1 MQMLRS
7 LLAAM
12 LALPMLLGLGSGGIG
27 ASAALAQAPA
37 ADWRPDPDE
46 QWLFELRTSRYTL
59 GNGVRGY
66 ANGDRTCVDMG
77 DIILA
82 LDLPIRLD
90 RQLRRATGWAFDER
104 RTLLIDREAGRV
116 TVASRSEQLQSGTI
130 VDTPEGWCVD
140 PAKLGEWLGV
150 TLITDL
156 SNSIIRLESDQQL
169 PFELAAQRRA
179 RAAAIRPQAQFS
191 IADLPQAHR
200 PYRIVQLPSVDL
212 AASATMVHD
221 ARIGRTVR
229 QTRAELFASGEL
241 LGTSVDARFAT
252 DNAARPQSLRVRAY
266 RSDPSGQLLGPL
278 GATHV
283 AAGDVSSFTSPLAT
297 QTVTGRGAIVTNR
310 PLDLPESF
318 DRTTFRGDI
327 PAGWEAE
334 LYRNGQLLGFA
345 SPDGNGRYEFVDVRL
360 MYGMNRFE
368 IVLYG
373 PQGQVRREIHSI
385 PVGVDA
391 IPPQKT
397 YYWAGILQEERDL
410 IRLTRDGRPYRRG
423 WRGTFGV
430 ERGLNRRTSVGL
442 WATSLMIEDHRH
454 TMVDTS
460 IRRSIASTLVE
471 LSGSYQSGGGRAAR
485 LFWLGQWGNS
495 FFQAESVMARGGYRS
510 DRIALGVTG
519 MHSLSWDQ
527 SVRLGESTILPLHL
541 EARYLERADGQNRIE
556 TTARVSANW
565 RNISLTGQMDWL
577 HSMAAGRGP
586 ASASSATATT
596 AGGEDDVVATLLA
609 NARIG
614 KFRVRGE
621 AQLGLAGASGQ
632 DKIAIVTEWAQSE
645 RSDWRVEVGYES
657 AASRARFG
665 LGYTRRFDRLSL
677 TGFAEVASDGSYGA
691 GLSLS
696 FGIGPNPRSGGIR
709 VSRERL
715 ASEGQAVA
723 TVFYDDNGDGL
734 RQAGERL
741 AEGVVLTAGSAIA
754 EAPTGADGRTIVGEL
769 TPFRPVVIGIDET
782 SLGNP
787 LVRPAV
793 PGVVVTPRPGVF
805 TRLMLPLIS
814 AGEVEG
820 LLVRAGGTGLEGV
833 DLEVVDSR
841 GNVRATARTDFDGFF
856 LFESVPYGNYTLRI
870 ADLSAQALG
879 LVPTLATVR
888 LDRDHQRVRLPP
900 LSVNARSQL
909 ARAPPADGQAPAE
922 SAPTTSAR

>member
-1 MQMLRS
+1 MQMIRS

-12 LALPMLLGLGSGGIG
+12 LALPMLLGLVPGSIG
-27 ASAALAQAPA
+27 VSAAQAQT

-46 QWLFELRTSRYTL
+46 QWLFEVRTSRYTL

-66 ANGDRTCVDMG
+66 SNGDRTCVDLG
-77 DIILA
+77 DLILA

-104 RTLLIDREAGRV
+104 RTLLIDREDGRA
-116 TVASRSEQLQSGTI
+116 TIASRSEVLQPGTI

-140 PAKLGEWLGV
+140 PDKLGEWLGV
-150 TLITDL
+150 TLATDL
-156 SNSIIRLESDQQL
+156 SNSIIRLESDQPL

-191 IADLPQAHR
+191 LADLPQARR
-200 PYRIVQLPSVDL
+200 PYRIVELPSVDI
-212 AASATMVHD
+212 AASATSVHD
-221 ARIGRTVR
+221 ARIGRTTR
-229 QTRAELFASGEL
+229 QTRFELFASGEL
-241 LGTSVDARFAT
+241 LGASVDARFAT

-266 RSDPSGQLLGPL
+266 RSDPSGELLGPL
-278 GATHV
+278 AATHV

-318 DRTTFRGDI
+318 DRTTFRGDL
-327 PAGWEAE
+327 PDGWEAE

-345 SPDGNGRYEFVDVRL
+345 SPDANGRYEFVDVRL

-391 IPPQKT
+391 IPPQQS

-410 IRLTRDGRPYRRG
+410 IRLTGDRRPYRRG
-423 WRGTFGV
+423 WRGTFGI
-430 ERGLNRRTSVGL
+430 ERGLNRRTSIGA
-442 WATSLMIEDHRH
+442 WGTTLMIDDRRY
-454 TMVDTS
+454 TMVDAS
-460 IRRSIASTLVE
+460 VRRSFASSLVE

-495 FFQAESVMARGGYRS
+495 FFQAESIMAGQGYRS
-510 DRIALGVTG
+510 DRVALGVTG
-519 MHSLSWDQ
+519 IHSLSWDQ
-527 SVRLGESTILPLHL
+527 SVRLGASTIVPLHL
-541 EARYLERADGQNRIE
+541 EARYLERVDGQNRME
-556 TTARVSANW
+556 ASARVSANW
-565 RNISLTGQMDWL
+565 RHISLTGQLDWL
-577 HSMAAGRGP
+577 HSVAAGRGG
-586 ASASSATATT
+586 AVVG
-596 AGGEDDVVATLLA
+596 AGDADDVVATLLA

-621 AQLGLAGASGQ
+621 AQLGVAGSSGQ
-632 DKIAIVTEWAQSE
+632 DRVAIVTEWSQSE
-645 RSDWRVEVGYES
+645 RSDWRVELGYEA

-665 LGYTRRFDRLSL
+665 IGYTRRFDRLSL
-677 TGFAEVASDGSYGA
+677 TTFAEAASDGSYGA
-691 GLSLS
+691 GVTLT
-696 FGIGPNPRSGGIR
+696 FGIGPDPRGGGIR

-715 ASEGQAVA
+715 ATEGQALA

-754 EAPTGADGRTIVGEL
+754 DAPTGADGQTIVGEL

-782 SLGNP
+782 SIGNP

-793 PGVVVTPRPGVF
+793 PGIVVTPRPGVF
-805 TRLMLPLIS
+805 TSLALPLVS

-820 LLVRAGGTGLEGV
+820 VLIRAGGAGIEGV
-833 DLEVVDSR
+833 DLEVVDAS
-841 GNVRATARTDFDGFF
+841 GHVRATTRTDFDGFF

-879 LVPTLATVR
+879 LVPTLATLR

-909 ARAPPADGQAPAE
+909 ARAPPAEGTPQAD
-922 SAPTTSAR
+922 SAPSTSAR